1 MEALAYYDGKIGT
14 PEELM
19 VPFNDRGHFFGDG
32 VYDATVGA
40 NGKVYL
46 MQDHLDR
53 FYTSAK
59 ALDIHIPMPKE
70 KLGKL
75 LTDLLAKV
83 DGTTHFVYWQVTRGV
98 ETRNHVY
105 AEDLPG
111 KLWVLVRP
119 QVIPNPN
126 IPIRL
131 NDEEDTR
138 FFHCNIK
145 SLNLLCNVMTA
156 QRAHRAG
163 CTETVFHR
171 GEIVTECAHSNIS
184 VLKDGVLYSH
194 PNDEFILRGIAKSH
208 MIRVCYRLDIPVLE
222 RPFTM
227 DFLKSADEILVT
239 STTKFCLSAD
249 TLNGQSVGG
258 KDPAVRIAIQNAV
271 MQDFRDC
278 TGYTGQWN

>member
-1 MEALAYYDGKIGT
+1 M
-14 PEELM
+14 
-19 VPFNDRGHFFGDG
+19 
-32 VYDATVGA
+32 
-40 NGKVYL
+40 
-46 MQDHLDR
+46 
-53 FYTSAK
+53 
-59 ALDIHIPMPKE
+59 
-70 KLGKL
+70 
-75 LTDLLAKV
+75 
-83 DGTTHFVYWQVTRGV
+83 
-98 ETRNHVY
+98 
-105 AEDLPG
+105 
-111 KLWVLVRP
+111 LVRP
-119 QVIPNPN
+119 QVIPNLN
-126 IPIRL
+126 VPIRL

-163 CTETVFHR
+163 CAETVFHR
-171 GEIVTECAHSNIS
+171 GEIVTECAHSNVS

-222 RPFTM
+222 KPFTM

-258 KDPAVRIAIQNAV
+258 KDAATRIAIQNAV

-278 TGYTGQWN
+278 TGYAG

>member
-1 MEALAYYDGKIGT
+1 MYRRARKAVAAGDFFQLIPLSCIACAVPEVLHDRILDG
-14 PEELM
+14 
-19 VPFNDRGHFFGDG
+19 D
-32 VYDATVGA
+32 VY
-40 NGKVYL
+40 KR
-46 MQDHLDR
+46 Q
-53 FYTSAK
+53 
-59 ALDIHIPMPKE
+59 
-70 KLGKL
+70 
-75 LTDLLAKV
+75 
-83 DGTTHFVYWQVTRGV
+83 
-98 ETRNHVY
+98 
-105 AEDLPG
+105 
-111 KLWVLVRP
+111 
-119 QVIPNPN
+119 
-126 IPIRL
+126 
-131 NDEEDTR
+131 

-222 RPFTM
+222 KPFTM

-249 TLNGQSVGG
+249 RCV
-258 KDPAVRIAIQNAV
+258 
-271 MQDFRDC
+271 
-278 TGYTGQWN
+278 